1 MARESKR
8 STIIPMILK
17 GTVTIEWRN
26 PNSCIW
32 NEKTLTGKLR
42 TM

>member
-1 MARESKR
+1 MAWESKR

-17 GTVTIEWRN
+17 GTVTIEWRS
-26 PNSCIW
+26 PNSFIW
-32 NEKTLTGKLR
+32 NEKILTERLR

>member
-17 GTVTIEWRN
+17 GTVTIEWRS
-26 PNSCIW
+26 PNSFIW
-32 NEKTLTGKLR
+32 NEKTLTERLR